1 MMNMLSFKTSLE
13 RKQDLNAIAPVFN
26 LLFGSNW
33 LFAFDDK
40 ILKVFSSVP
49 CQDMIRS
56 LLKEKGIS
64 AQELTYAI

>member
-1 MMNMLSFKTSLE
+1 MNMLSFKTSVKS
-13 RKQDLNAIAPVFN
+13 KQDINSIAPVFN

-33 LFAFDDK
+33 LFAFEDK

-64 AQELTYAI
+64 AEELKYAI